1 MMSHVAESARKLD
14 ANPDNRSIATFTGL
28 EFDVLAP
35 NMRSVSAEDVFQ
47 ALGNACRYAGQ
58 IEFLSVAEHSI
69 QVMSKL
75 REWGAPRPVW
85 LLGLL
90 HDMTEAYLLDIPRP
104 WKGLVRIGEWSY
116 HEVEHQLMKV
126 MLQALAPMLLD
137 LYPPN
142 LGGTSPEWEQVK
154 RADLAVYQQESE
166 RRPDGGVWNPAQ
178 ATARMHRH
186 YTSLTSDLEEA

>member
-1 MMSHVAESARKLD
+1 MGNVTSVAHKLD
-14 ANPDNRSIATFTGL
+14 ADPDNRSIATFTGL
-28 EFDVLAP
+28 EFDILAP
-35 NMRSVSAEDVFQ
+35 NIRSVSADDVFQ

-75 REWGAPRPVW
+75 REWGAPRPAW

-116 HEVEHQLMKV
+116 YEVEHRLMKV
-126 MLQALAPMLLD
+126 MLQALAPSLLD
-137 LYPPN
+137 LYPSN
-142 LGGTSPEWEQVK
+142 LGGSTPEWEQVK
-154 RADLAVYQQESE
+154 RADLAVYQQESD
-166 RRPDGGVWNPAQ
+166 RRPEGGVWNP
-178 ATARMHRH
+178 TESTVRMHRH
-186 YTSLTSDLEEA
+186 YTSLTMDLEET